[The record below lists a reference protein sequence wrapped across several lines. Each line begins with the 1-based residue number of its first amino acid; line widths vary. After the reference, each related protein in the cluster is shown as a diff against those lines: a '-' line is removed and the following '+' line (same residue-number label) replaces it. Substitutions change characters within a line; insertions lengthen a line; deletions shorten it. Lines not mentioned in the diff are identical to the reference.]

1 MNERAMLCKE
11 SIVAII
17 VFGIACQSP
26 VQNPPNMVLMRTL
39 IVIDSIGIDFG
50 EPGEVFGNITGA
62 LFINDST
69 IVVLDKGYQELR
81 MFDSSGK
88 HIFSQNNNGNGPL
101 EYRDAE
107 NIAIYDSTVGIFE
120 SKRPPRA
127 VFFDQ
132 SLSPENSVTFE
143 INRSIDDPCFV
154 NGNTIAGYYRFY
166 KLIDD
171 IPVIGSEVC
180 LWDAVTGQKKIVLFS
195 DSHKL
200 NSLDDGY
207 ESFVSLELSVA
218 AGSFGH
224 VYVASNQCSSD
235 VLVYS
240 VDGFLEDTLHCD
252 IQEELRSLE
261 EIEQEL
267 IWRKVRDGDLGSWS
281 PSECEPEITSL
292 HVQDSLGLLWVS
304 HGSYF
309 NPSFQVFEINGD
321 LAFTVKCEGLP
332 GNELLKFGIS
342 DYGFIAYT
350 ICPSDYPR
358 LYILDFEQLNEPETA
373 VMFPAF

>member
-1 MNERAMLCKE
+1 MKLFFLRMRVLCCCKE
-11 SIVAII
+11 SIAAII
-17 VFGIACQSP
+17 AIGIACQSP
-26 VQNPPNMVLMRTL
+26 VQITPNEELMRTL
-39 IVIDSIGIDFG
+39 IVIDSIGVEYG
-50 EPGEVFGNITGA
+50 EPEEVFGNITGA

-81 MFDSSGK
+81 VFDSSGK
-88 HIFSQNNNGNGPL
+88 HMFSQNNNGNGPY

-107 NIAIYDSTVGIFE
+107 NIAFYDSTIGIFE

-132 SLSPENSVTFE
+132 FLSPVNSVTFE
-143 INRSIDDPCFV
+143 TNRSIDDPCFV
-154 NGNTIAGYYRFY
+154 NRNTVAGYYRFY

-180 LWDAVTGQKKIVLFS
+180 LWDAVTGQKNIVLFS
-195 DSHKL
+195 DSHEL

-207 ESFVSLELSVA
+207 DSFVSLEVSVA
-218 AGSFGH
+218 ASSFG
-224 VYVASNQCSSD
+224 YIYTASNQSPSE

-267 IWRKVRDGDLGSWS
+267 IWRKLRDGDLGSWS
-281 PSECEPEITSL
+281 PSEREPEITSL

-358 LYILDFEQLNEPETA
+358 LYILDFEQQN
-373 VMFPAF
+373 